1 MGVGTPRDLVHAIGS
16 GIDMFDCVMP
26 TRNARNGQLFT
37 SLGKVSI
44 RSAKPA
50 RPVAA
55 RSRLQLRDLPHL
67 PARICCHLFIA
78 KRNPVSRLATLHN
91 LTYYLNLVERA
102 RAAILAGEF
111 KKFAEAEC
119 KRWDDRARTD

>member
-1 MGVGTPRDLVHAIGS
+1 KEI
-16 GIDMFDCVMP
+16 
-26 TRNARNGQLFT
+26 LF
-37 SLGKVSI
+37 
-44 RSAKPA
+44 
-50 RPVAA
+50 
-55 RSRLQLRDLPHL
+55 
-67 PARICCHLFIA
+67 
-78 KRNPVSRLATLHN
+78 SRLATLHN